1 MWPRSPLSFEW
12 PSRQLKLKVKRVF
25 PFQRSEYMEFVT
37 RSYPGDL
44 LWISISRAHHKK
56 NISNFWGQPVRLK
69 HEGSWLFT
77 GKFCVCE
84 KVELWPVS
92 IAYIITD
99 GNLFV
104 SSRMALKIAITLAT
118 SFVPISGCNFSL
130 LWTQCVFKMWYRYI
144 LRHFWTVTWDLNF
157 SSTTCSSLSRYSV
170 H

>member
-12 PSRQLKLKVKRVF
+12 PSRQLKLKVKRAF

-56 NISNFWGQPVRLK
+56 KYLQFLGTTGSLETRRKLAIHREILRL
-69 HEGSWLFT
+69 W
-77 GKFCVCE
+77 

-92 IAYIITD
+92 TAYIIID
-99 GNLFV
+99 GNLLV
-104 SSRMALKIAITLAT
+104 SSRMAFKIAITLAT
-118 SFVPISGCNFSL
+118 SFVPISGCNYSL

-144 LRHFWTVTWDLNF
+144 LRHFWPVTWDLNF
-157 SSTTCSSLSRYSV
+157 SPTTCSSLSRYSI